1 MPAFQPCIRLRI
13 GQGRRERQYHP
24 IFRKTER
31 GWSES
36 NGNSQLNNPM
46 FTPSFC
52 FLVIWYFYWDCSLS
66 ETKNELTILILQQ
79 VDTSRLGL
87 SPQDALNSPYIAS
100 MGVYVF
106 KKDVLLKLLKWK
118 YPTSNDFGSEIIP
131 SAIREHNVQVR
142 GIPINKYIYIYVLIH
157 FRRSNEKI
165 CVVLQAYFFGDY
177 WEDIGTIKSFYDA
190 NLALTKEVGA
200 RNCWCSCSV

>member
-1 MPAFQPCIRLRI
+1 MLAFQPCIRLRI

-46 FTPSFC
+46 FAPSFC

-142 GIPINKYIYIYVLIH
+142 GIPIIIYAYICIYPFQKEQWENLCCFAGIFLRRLLGRYWNNKILL
-157 FRRSNEKI
+157 R
-165 CVVLQAYFFGDY
+165 C
-177 WEDIGTIKSFYDA
+177 
-190 NLALTKEVGA
+190 
-200 RNCWCSCSV
+200 